1 MCESVI
7 LFTLLSRKLGFISRK
22 VRTSQTSPNI
32 CLVFI
37 TVEFFIIFSCQV
49 RRIAEQRRLKG
60 EEEEAAAAAI
70 LSAGTTAAII
80 DPIFTDFSLNTT
92 ADSLSR
98 GQLRFSL
105 PPSGEST
112 ELVAAAVSTTAD
124 VTAATTPRAA
134 PDQLNGGAA
143 ATRTTA
149 TTTDQLTAFTLDQ
162 LTSGAAATTG
172 RPSGATNQKLIGT
185 VSSAFLPEEETGR
198 FLSGRATKAANS
210 NKQKR
215 FAGGVAAGAAPK
227 KKFRRTNNQI
237 IFPDMKNLY
246 LRFQFFTCFVCQ
258 DCSFFCRFIYILIIC
273 LLYNV
278 QYSVS
283 YPEWKSLTNI
293 IKIFTTRFIL

>member
-1 MCESVI
+1 M
-7 LFTLLSRKLGFISRK
+7 
-22 VRTSQTSPNI
+22 
-32 CLVFI
+32 
-37 TVEFFIIFSCQV
+37 

-60 EEEEAAAAAI
+60 EEEEASAAAI

-92 ADSLSR
+92 ADILSR

-112 ELVAAAVSTTAD
+112 ELVAAVSSTAD
-124 VTAATTPRAA
+124 VTAATTPRTAS
-134 PDQLNGGAA
+134 DQLTGGA

-149 TTTDQLTAFTLDQ
+149 TTTTDQLTAFTLDQ

-172 RPSGATNQKLIGT
+172 RPTGATNQKLIGT

-227 KKFRRTNNQI
+227 KKFRRTNN
-237 IFPDMKNLY
+237 
-246 LRFQFFTCFVCQ
+246 
-258 DCSFFCRFIYILIIC
+258 
-273 LLYNV
+273 
-278 QYSVS
+278 
-283 YPEWKSLTNI
+283 
-293 IKIFTTRFIL
+293 

>member
-1 MCESVI
+1 M
-7 LFTLLSRKLGFISRK
+7 
-22 VRTSQTSPNI
+22 
-32 CLVFI
+32 
-37 TVEFFIIFSCQV
+37 

-60 EEEEAAAAAI
+60 EEEEAAAAAAI

-80 DPIFTDFSLNTT
+80 DPIFTDFSTNTT
-92 ADSLSR
+92 ADILSR

-112 ELVAAAVSTTAD
+112 ELVAAAVSTAD

-134 PDQLNGGAA
+134 PDQLTGGAA
-143 ATRTTA
+143 TR

-172 RPSGATNQKLIGT
+172 RPTGATNQKLIGT
-185 VSSAFLPEEETGR
+185 AASAFLPEEETGR

-227 KKFRRTNNQI
+227 KKFRRTNN
-237 IFPDMKNLY
+237 
-246 LRFQFFTCFVCQ
+246 
-258 DCSFFCRFIYILIIC
+258 
-273 LLYNV
+273 
-278 QYSVS
+278 
-283 YPEWKSLTNI
+283 
-293 IKIFTTRFIL
+293 

>member
-1 MCESVI
+1 M
-7 LFTLLSRKLGFISRK
+7 
-22 VRTSQTSPNI
+22 
-32 CLVFI
+32 
-37 TVEFFIIFSCQV
+37 

-70 LSAGTTAAII
+70 LSAGTTSAII
-80 DPIFTDFSLNTT
+80 DPIFTDFSANTT
-92 ADSLSR
+92 ADILSR

-112 ELVAAAVSTTAD
+112 ELVAAVSTAD

-134 PDQLNGGAA
+134 SDQLTGGA

-149 TTTDQLTAFTLDQ
+149 TTTTDQLTAFTLDQ

-172 RPSGATNQKLIGT
+172 RPTGATNQKLIGT

-227 KKFRRTNNQI
+227 KKFRRTNN
-237 IFPDMKNLY
+237 
-246 LRFQFFTCFVCQ
+246 
-258 DCSFFCRFIYILIIC
+258 
-273 LLYNV
+273 
-278 QYSVS
+278 
-283 YPEWKSLTNI
+283 
-293 IKIFTTRFIL
+293 